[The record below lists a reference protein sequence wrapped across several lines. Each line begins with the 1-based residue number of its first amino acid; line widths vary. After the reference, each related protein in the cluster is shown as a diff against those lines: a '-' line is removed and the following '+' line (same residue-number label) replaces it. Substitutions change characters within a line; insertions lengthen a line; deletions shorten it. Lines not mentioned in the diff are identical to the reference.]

1 MSEII
6 GLKVNEKDNVAVVF
20 SEEAKEDS
28 VVGVRDEKGDMKEI
42 KLISE
47 IPYGHKV
54 AIKFIKTGEPVY
66 KYGEE
71 IGLATRDIEIGEHTH
86 VQNVESNRSRGDKED

>member
-1 MSEII
+1 MRGII

-28 VVGVRDEKGDMKEI
+28 IVGVRDERGDMKEI

-54 AIKFIKTGEPVY
+54 AIKFIKKGEPVY

-71 IGLATRDIEIGEHTH
+71 IGLATKDIEIGEHTH